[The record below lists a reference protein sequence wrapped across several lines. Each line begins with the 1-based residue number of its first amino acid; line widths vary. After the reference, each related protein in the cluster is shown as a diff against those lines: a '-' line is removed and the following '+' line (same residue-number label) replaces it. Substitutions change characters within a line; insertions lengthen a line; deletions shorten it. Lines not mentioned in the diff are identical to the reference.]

1 MVDTVLA
8 AQNISLSYRSKGV
21 EKPVLSDFSMQL
33 EAGEITAILGF
44 SGSGKS
50 SLLRVLAGLNK
61 PSSGNVLVRDNQIRK
76 PHPRIGFMFQDA
88 CLLPWLDLAANVEF
102 GLKLKSQKKISK
114 AERKQR
120 VADALAEVGLTD
132 AAKERPAALS
142 GGMAQ
147 RGSLARSLVRQPDI
161 LLLDEPFSALDA
173 VTRQQMQ
180 QLLVQVARRHN
191 TAVVLVT
198 HDIDEALQVAD
209 NVLLLGGSQPSTL
222 AASWDLTHVDKQAN
236 SSALKDIHQ
245 QIVNILRYG
254 VAAPA
259 DPLVDELVAI
269 PA

>member
-61 PSSGNVLVRDNQIRK
+61 PSNGNVLVRDNQIRK

-120 VADALAEVGLTD
+120 VADALAEVGLID
-132 AAKERPAALS
+132 AAKEYPAALS

-173 VTRQQMQ
+173 VT
-180 QLLVQVARRHN
+180 
-191 TAVVLVT
+191 
-198 HDIDEALQVAD
+198 
-209 NVLLLGGSQPSTL
+209 
-222 AASWDLTHVDKQAN
+222 
-236 SSALKDIHQ
+236 
-245 QIVNILRYG
+245 
-254 VAAPA
+254 
-259 DPLVDELVAI
+259 
-269 PA
+269 